1 MPSNEKL
8 RQKNIENLQYA
19 ALTLIKLI
27 DNKLKDKDD
36 EKEGKDAEKEG
47 VFRLSPFSDSKRK
60 TIVAEIEQGKI
71 DFTGMTLLQCAQ
83 VLKSILGALQDN
95 NEPLFSSDEFD
106 TLNDAKKKNENYVEV
121 IKNVLKG
128 KPESTQKIA
137 FFLLT
142 MLKNVANN
150 KKTGMTSLNLGRMI
164 GPNLF
169 PMLDFD
175 LSSLAKVNRQ
185 NEICEDLINNAS
197 SLSKPKFNLL
207 STHYEAQVKNV
218 SENRFHLFNAT
229 SKQLGD
235 AYKEFKGDLLKSQ
248 ILLNFKKRLEE
259 TTLESLDQE
268 VKKLIETPEYE
279 VLATS
284 QGVTTWF
291 LGFFGRGD
299 TSSVKAFREMV
310 EERKGDLKF
319 EQGFVVK

>member
-36 EKEGKDAEKEG
+36 EKEG

-137 FFLLT
+137 F
-142 MLKNVANN
+142 
-150 KKTGMTSLNLGRMI
+150 S
-164 GPNLF
+164 
-169 PMLDFD
+169 
-175 LSSLAKVNRQ
+175 
-185 NEICEDLINNAS
+185 C
-197 SLSKPKFNLL
+197 
-207 STHYEAQVKNV
+207 
-218 SENRFHLFNAT
+218 
-229 SKQLGD
+229 
-235 AYKEFKGDLLKSQ
+235 
-248 ILLNFKKRLEE
+248 
-259 TTLESLDQE
+259 
-268 VKKLIETPEYE
+268 
-279 VLATS
+279 
-284 QGVTTWF
+284 
-291 LGFFGRGD
+291 
-299 TSSVKAFREMV
+299 
-310 EERKGDLKF
+310 
-319 EQGFVVK
+319 